1 MTSALDHGDG
11 RGAFDLHV
19 LQQAQVGK
27 AGGRGEAD
35 AQPVWPDALRRGD
48 QDPIDISTITGN
60 MNEQQRIW
68 FCARYD
74 HYRKQAERAK
84 AQALEM
90 C

>member
-1 MTSALDHGDG
+1 MQKQELQALNN
-11 RGAFDLHV
+11 FDFLARSFAHMY
-19 LQQAQVGK
+19 AVGH
-27 AGGRGEAD
+27 
-35 AQPVWPDALRRGD
+35 
-48 QDPIDISTITGN
+48 PIDISTITGN